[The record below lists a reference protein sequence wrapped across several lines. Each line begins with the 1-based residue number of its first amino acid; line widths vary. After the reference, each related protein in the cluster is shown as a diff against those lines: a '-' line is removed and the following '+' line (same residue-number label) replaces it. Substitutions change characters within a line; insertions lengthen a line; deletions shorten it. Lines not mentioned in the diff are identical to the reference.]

1 MSKTKGGIKAKQLYR
16 HFCKVYVSIK
26 SQLYSDPEN
35 SYFQA
40 YYSTKHNSNWIL
52 FDIKFKIYFTLH
64 NLSDTDEA
72 NANVIK

>member
-1 MSKTKGGIKAKQLYR
+1 MSKTKGGIKAKNSR
-16 HFCKVYVSIK
+16 HFCIVYVSIK

-64 NLSDTDEA
+64 NLSDTEA